1 MEQSIGKQI
10 AAYRK
15 KLGMTQEQL
24 AKHMDVTNQAVSKW
38 ETDQSCPDIQLLPRL
53 ADLFEIS
60 LDALVEKRDLHREGP
75 PGKYVLGVVT
85 VDKNNCIPLT
95 EKAML
100 LFGLQPGDRLLLLGD
115 ENRGLAMVPYSMY
128 EQFARTILDA
138 GAVDESEKN
147 IL

>member
-53 ADLFEIS
+53 A
-60 LDALVEKRDLHREGP
+60 EGC
-75 PGKYVLGVVT
+75 T
-85 VDKNNCIPLT
+85 
-95 EKAML
+95 A
-100 LFGLQPGDRLLLLGD
+100 
-115 ENRGLAMVPYSMY
+115 SMAGS
-128 EQFARTILDA
+128 FATA
-138 GAVDESEKN
+138 STPM
-147 IL
+147 